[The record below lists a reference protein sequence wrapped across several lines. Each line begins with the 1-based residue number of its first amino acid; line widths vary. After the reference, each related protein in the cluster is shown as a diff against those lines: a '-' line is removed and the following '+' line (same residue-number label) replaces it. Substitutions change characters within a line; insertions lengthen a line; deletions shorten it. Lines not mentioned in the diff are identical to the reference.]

1 MNNKLQEILSK
12 VEISNKSVEWWENH
26 VVSILAELDYI
37 ESLGD
42 EASSEQKETAEK
54 LLDQLPALLAKGR
67 IELNT
72 INKLE
77 QEIIDFQNEKT
88 KKVHKKKKS

>member
-1 MNNKLQEILSK
+1 MNNKLQEILNK

-42 EASSEQKETAEK
+42 DASPDQKETAEK

-77 QEIIDFQNEKT
+77 QEILDFQNEKT